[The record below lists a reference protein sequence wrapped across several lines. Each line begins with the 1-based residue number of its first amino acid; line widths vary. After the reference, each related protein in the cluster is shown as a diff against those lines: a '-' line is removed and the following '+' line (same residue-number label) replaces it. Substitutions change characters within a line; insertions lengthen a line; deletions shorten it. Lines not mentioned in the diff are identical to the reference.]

1 MQNSYMLILVS
12 CLAYKIKL
20 TYFAFRKKEE
30 AETRRRL
37 AEEKRRHEEELE
49 QERR

>member
-1 MQNSYMLILVS
+1 MDSHTFSSNFYSKVFHGYIHLDS
-12 CLAYKIKL
+12 
-20 TYFAFRKKEE
+20 RKKEE

-49 QERR
+49 KEKR